1 MPVSLAEQLDHL
13 PEYMGAHILLCG
25 VALLLGLCIS
35 LPLAL
40 LVVRR
45 PRAAALVLASAG
57 VIQTIPSLA
66 LLALMVPLLGAF
78 GFLPALVALVLY
90 SMLPILRN
98 TVTGIAQVDPNLT
111 EAANALGLTPGQVL
125 RLVEIPLALPII
137 VAGVRT
143 SAVWV
148 VGIATLSTP
157 VGQTSL
163 GNYIFG
169 GLQTRNWTAVMVGCV
184 LAAALALLM
193 DLLLAVAE
201 RGARLRR
208 PMHTVAGLGALVVVL
223 VAGSLWPQLGASR
236 QPVTGPAVVAQT
248 AAGAMA
254 TAAPLTRVRVGA
266 KTFTEQYI
274 LAGLMERRLRAAGL
288 GVTRADSLGST
299 VAFDALTR
307 NEIDVYVDYSGTLWA
322 NAMKRQDKAP
332 PWKVLAELAGWLA
345 DHRGVRLLGALGFEN
360 AYALA
365 MRQDRATQLGIV
377 TVEDLT
383 RQAPL
388 LAVGSDYEFFQRPE
402 WRTLQQTYGLA
413 FKETV
418 SFDST
423 FMYPAVVER
432 KVDVITAFSSDG
444 RIAAYDLAVLD
455 DPRHAFPP
463 YDAVVLLSPRAAAQG
478 TVVGALQPLLGRID
492 VAHMRQANLMVD
504 RDHDKKTPD
513 QAAAWLD
520 EQTRR
525 P

>member
-1 MPVSLAEQLDHL
+1 MSASLSEQLEHL
-13 PEYMGAHILLCG
+13 PEYMGAHMLLCG

-35 LPLAL
+35 LPMAL

-45 PRAAALVLASAG
+45 PRAAAVVLGSAG

-66 LLALMVPLLGAF
+66 LLALMVPLLKSF

-98 TVTGIAQVDPNLT
+98 TVTGISQVDPNLT
-111 EAANALGLTPGQVL
+111 EAANALGLTPGQML

-184 LAAALALLM
+184 LAAALALLI
-193 DLLLAVAE
+193 DLLLALAE

-208 PMHTVAGLGALVVVL
+208 PMHTVLGLGALVVVL
-223 VAGSLWPQLGASR
+223 VTGSLWPHLATSRPPDTRQVVAPQTSAGAAS
-236 QPVTGPAVVAQT
+236 QSAPVTS
-248 AAGAMA
+248 
-254 TAAPLTRVRVGA
+254 VRVGA

-274 LAGLMERRLRAAGL
+274 LAALMERHLRAAGL
-288 GVTRADSLGST
+288 VVTRADSLGST
-299 VAFDALTR
+299 VAFDALCR
-307 NEIDVYVDYSGTLWA
+307 SEIDVYVDYSGTLWA

-345 DHRGVRLLGALGFEN
+345 DRHGVRLLGALGFEN

-365 MRQDRATQLGIV
+365 MRRDRATQLGIA
-377 TVEDLT
+377 TVQDLT
-383 RQAPL
+383 HHAPL

-413 FKETV
+413 FRETV

-423 FMYPAVVER
+423 FMYPAVVEN
-432 KVDVITAFSSDG
+432 KVDIITAFSSDG
-444 RIAAYDLAVLD
+444 RIAAYDLVVLD

-463 YDAVVLLSPRAAAQG
+463 YDAVVLLSPRVATDAA
-478 TVVGALQPLLGRID
+478 VVGALQEMLGRID

-504 RDHDKKTPD
+504 RDDDKWTPD
-513 QAAAWLD
+513 QAAGWLD